1 MNKTITFNYGF
12 TASNGKSFLMERICS
27 LMGDYGDSFNV
38 NLLTNKMSLA
48 GDANSTLVNFKNK
61 RFVYCS
67 EPEAGAKLNTNF
79 VKILTGD
86 TIKARGLYSN
96 EEEKLGITVGNK
108 EINDVLFGT
117 ESPFKQEFTDPN
129 TGEFKVNDAKQAIA
143 QVKKS
148 KNQEQIKQI
157 EKMYIEP
164 SIENRLRNKY
174 QALIVKGL
182 QLPSWM
188 VQKQYNESNS
198 IANIDIVG
206 IPYASISDSI
216 IKVTDDEVAN
226 YIKENAAAFQVEE
239 ASKSINFVGFSAA
252 PTSAD
257 SANVLNTITALK
269 ADFQAAQDA
278 AVFLNKVGSDLPFYN
293 SYISGKSLQVP
304 NKDAILAAGVGNT
317 YGPYVDGKNYTIA
330 KVIGVKQWPDSASV
344 RHILIATAGQ
354 NGQIIRDDS
363 AAKKLI
369 DSIKSAIAG
378 GASFDEMVLKYS
390 DDAGSKEKGGK
401 YEMFPQAQMVGP
413 FNDFSFDNTV
423 GSKGVVKT
431 DFGYHY
437 IEVLKQTPRS
447 PAYKIAYLSK
457 AILPSSETIGVAS
470 AAAAAF
476 ATASKDIKSF
486 NQEAVKLNKQT
497 FPAAG
502 IKSMD
507 YEIPG
512 LGESRTLVRWIYE
525 NDLNAV
531 SEPTEIG
538 DSYYVAII
546 TGEEKVGLASVAS
559 AKPQVEGILRDQK
572 KAIQIKQNFK
582 GSTMEAIAA
591 SAKTIIQPA
600 DSVNFN
606 YSLIPGIGN
615 EPKLVG
621 AAFNK
626 ALLNK
631 PSAPIAGNAGVFVI
645 SVKSQGAKAATQ
657 DLASFESDLL
667 NRTRSVIY
675 RTNIGLKKVA
685 KIKDNRM
692 KVY

>member
-1 MNKTITFNYGF
+1 MSIIQNIRDKGAWIIFTIIVIALVAFVLQDGIGKQGNTTETDLGTVNGVAINKINFEEKLEIQVQNYASQGVKREQLIGF
-12 TASNGKSFLMERICS
+12 LWNQEIDRI
-27 LMGDYGDSFNV
+27 
-38 NLLTNKMSLA
+38 
-48 GDANSTLVNFKNK
+48 
-61 RFVYCS
+61 
-67 EPEAGAKLNTNF
+67 
-79 VKILTGD
+79 
-86 TIKARGLYSN
+86 LYIN
-96 EEEKLGITVGNK
+96 EQEKLGITIGNK
-108 EINDVLFGT
+108 ELTDVLFGT

-148 KNQEQIKQI
+148 KNQEQINQI
-157 EKMYIEP
+157 EKLYIEP

-182 QLPSWM
+182 QLPTWM

-198 IANIDIVG
+198 IANIDIIGV
-206 IPYASISDSI
+206 PYANISDST
-216 IKVTDDEVAN
+216 IKVTDDEVAS

-257 SANVLNTITALK
+257 STNVLNSITALK
-269 ADFQAAQDA
+269 ADFQAAQDP

-293 SYISGKSLQVP
+293 SFISGKSIQIP
-304 NKDAILAAGVGNT
+304 NKEAIIAAGVGNA

-344 RHILIATAGQ
+344 RHILITTAGQ
-354 NGQIIRDDS
+354 NGQLVRDDS
-363 AAKKLI
+363 TAKKLI
-369 DSIKSAIAG
+369 DSIRFAIAG
-378 GASFDEMVLKYS
+378 GASFDAMVLKYS
-390 DDAGSKEKGGK
+390 EDAGSKEKGGK

-413 FNDFSFDNTV
+413 FNDFSFDNSV
-423 GSKGVVKT
+423 GTKGVVKT

-457 AILPSSETIGVAS
+457 AILPSSETIGAAS

-497 FPAAG
+497 FPAVG

-512 LGESRTLVRWIYE
+512 LGESRSLVRWVYE
-525 NDLNAV
+525 NDLNSV

-538 DSYYVAII
+538 DSYFVAII
-546 TGEEKVGLASVAS
+546 TGEEKAGLASVAS

-572 KAIQIKQNFK
+572 KATQIKQSFK
-582 GSTMEAIAA
+582 GNTMEAIAA
-591 SAKTIIQPA
+591 SAKTIVQPA
-600 DSVNFN
+600 DSINFN

-626 ALLNK
+626 AFLNK

-657 DLASFESDLL
+657 DLVSFESDLL

-675 RTNIGLKKVA
+675 RTNIALKKVA

>member
-1 MNKTITFNYGF
+1 MSIIQNIRDKGAWIIFTIIVIALVAFVLQDGIGKQGNTTVTDLGSVNGVNINKINFEEKLEIQVQNYASQGVKREQLIGF
-12 TASNGKSFLMERICS
+12 LWNQEIDRI
-27 LMGDYGDSFNV
+27 
-38 NLLTNKMSLA
+38 
-48 GDANSTLVNFKNK
+48 
-61 RFVYCS
+61 
-67 EPEAGAKLNTNF
+67 
-79 VKILTGD
+79 
-86 TIKARGLYSN
+86 LYSN

-174 QALIVKGL
+174 QALIIKGL

-188 VQKQYNESNS
+188 VQKQYKESNS

>member
-1 MNKTITFNYGF
+1 MSIIQNIRDKGAWIIFTIIVIALVAFVLQDGIGKQGNTTETNLGTVNGVAINKINFEEKLEIQVQNYASQGVKREQLIGF
-12 TASNGKSFLMERICS
+12 LWNQEIDRI
-27 LMGDYGDSFNV
+27 
-38 NLLTNKMSLA
+38 
-48 GDANSTLVNFKNK
+48 
-61 RFVYCS
+61 
-67 EPEAGAKLNTNF
+67 
-79 VKILTGD
+79 
-86 TIKARGLYSN
+86 LYIN
-96 EEEKLGITVGNK
+96 EQEKLGITIGNK
-108 EINDVLFGT
+108 ELTDVLFGT

-148 KNQEQIKQI
+148 KNQEQINQI
-157 EKMYIEP
+157 EKLYIEP

-182 QLPSWM
+182 QLPTWM

-198 IANIDIVG
+198 IANIDIIGV
-206 IPYASISDSI
+206 PYANISDST
-216 IKVTDDEVAN
+216 IKVTDDEVAS

-257 SANVLNTITALK
+257 STNVLNSITALK
-269 ADFQAAQDA
+269 ADFQAAQDP
-278 AVFLNKVGSDLPFYN
+278 AVYLNKVGSDLPFYN
-293 SYISGKSLQVP
+293 SFISGKSIQIP
-304 NKDAILAAGVGNT
+304 NKEAIIAAGVGNV

-344 RHILIATAGQ
+344 RHILITTAGQ
-354 NGQIIRDDS
+354 NGQLVRDDS
-363 AAKKLI
+363 TAKKLI
-369 DSIKSAIAG
+369 DSIRFAIAG
-378 GASFDEMVLKYS
+378 GASFDAMVLKYS
-390 DDAGSKEKGGK
+390 EDAGSKEKGGK

-413 FNDFSFDNTV
+413 FNDFSFDNSV
-423 GSKGVVKT
+423 GTKGVVKT

-457 AILPSSETIGVAS
+457 AILPSSETIGAAS

-497 FPAAG
+497 FPAVG

-512 LGESRTLVRWIYE
+512 LGESRSLVRWVYE
-525 NDLNAV
+525 NDLNSV

-538 DSYYVAII
+538 DSYFVAII
-546 TGEEKVGLASVAS
+546 TGEEKAGLASVAS

-572 KAIQIKQNFK
+572 KATQIKQSFK
-582 GSTMEAIAA
+582 GNTMEAIAA
-591 SAKTIIQPA
+591 SAKTIVQPA
-600 DSVNFN
+600 DSINFN

-626 ALLNK
+626 AFLNK

-657 DLASFESDLL
+657 DLVSFESDLL

-675 RTNIGLKKVA
+675 RTNIALKKVA

>member
-1 MNKTITFNYGF
+1 MSIIQNIRDKGAWIIFTIIVIALVAFVLQDGIGKQGNTTETDLGTVNGVAINKINFEEKLEIQVQNYASQGVKREQLIGF
-12 TASNGKSFLMERICS
+12 LWNQEIDRI
-27 LMGDYGDSFNV
+27 
-38 NLLTNKMSLA
+38 
-48 GDANSTLVNFKNK
+48 
-61 RFVYCS
+61 
-67 EPEAGAKLNTNF
+67 
-79 VKILTGD
+79 
-86 TIKARGLYSN
+86 LYIN
-96 EEEKLGITVGNK
+96 EQEKLGITIGNK
-108 EINDVLFGT
+108 ELTDVLFGT

-148 KNQEQIKQI
+148 KNQEQINQI
-157 EKMYIEP
+157 EKLYIEP

-182 QLPSWM
+182 QLPTWM

-198 IANIDIVG
+198 IANIDIIGV
-206 IPYASISDSI
+206 PYANISDST
-216 IKVTDDEVAN
+216 IKVTDDEVAS

-252 PTSAD
+252 PTSTD
-257 SANVLNTITALK
+257 STSVLNSITALK
-269 ADFQAAQDA
+269 ADFQAAQDP

-293 SYISGKSLQVP
+293 SFISGKSIQIP
-304 NKDAILAAGVGNT
+304 NKEAIIAAGVGNV

-344 RHILIATAGQ
+344 RHILITTAGQ
-354 NGQIIRDDS
+354 NGQLVRDDS
-363 AAKKLI
+363 TAKKLI
-369 DSIKSAIAG
+369 DSIRFAIAG
-378 GASFDEMVLKYS
+378 GASFDAMVLKYS
-390 DDAGSKEKGGK
+390 EDAGSKEKGGK

-413 FNDFSFDNTV
+413 FNDFSFDNSV
-423 GSKGVVKT
+423 GTKGVVKT

-457 AILPSSETIGVAS
+457 AILPSSETIGAAS

-497 FPAAG
+497 FPAVG

-512 LGESRTLVRWIYE
+512 LGESRSLVRWVYE
-525 NDLNAV
+525 NDLNSV

-538 DSYYVAII
+538 DSYFVAII
-546 TGEEKVGLASVAS
+546 TGEEKAGLASVAS

-572 KAIQIKQNFK
+572 KATQIKQSFK
-582 GSTMEAIAA
+582 GNTMDEIAA
-591 SAKTIIQPA
+591 SAKTIVQPA
-600 DSVNFN
+600 DSINFN

-626 ALLNK
+626 AFLNK

-657 DLASFESDLL
+657 DLVSFESDLL

-675 RTNIGLKKVA
+675 RTNIALKKVA

>member
-1 MNKTITFNYGF
+1 MI
-12 TASNGKSFLMERICS
+12 
-27 LMGDYGDSFNV
+27 
-38 NLLTNKMSLA
+38 
-48 GDANSTLVNFKNK
+48 
-61 RFVYCS
+61 
-67 EPEAGAKLNTNF
+67 
-79 VKILTGD
+79 
-86 TIKARGLYSN
+86 
-96 EEEKLGITVGNK
+96 
-108 EINDVLFGT
+108 
-117 ESPFKQEFTDPN
+117 
-129 TGEFKVNDAKQAIA
+129 
-143 QVKKS
+143 
-148 KNQEQIKQI
+148 
-157 EKMYIEP
+157 
-164 SIENRLRNKY
+164 
-174 QALIVKGL
+174 
-182 QLPSWM
+182 
-188 VQKQYNESNS
+188 QKQYNESNS
-198 IANIDIVG
+198 IANINIVG
-206 IPYASISDSI
+206 IPYASISDSA
-216 IKVTDDEVAN
+216 IKVTDDEVAT
-226 YIKENAAAFQVEE
+226 YIKENPAAYQVEE

-252 PTSAD
+252 PTSTD
-257 SANVLNTITALK
+257 SNTVLNTVSALK
-269 ADFQAAQDA
+269 ADFQAAQDPA
-278 AVFLNKVGSDLPFYN
+278 IFLNKAGSDLPYYN
-293 SYISGKSLQVP
+293 SYISLKSLQVP
-304 NKDAILAAGVGNT
+304 NKEAIIAAGVGNT

-378 GASFDEMVLKYS
+378 GVSFDEMVLKYS

-413 FNDFSFDNTV
+413 FNDFSFDNSV

-457 AILPSSETIGVAS
+457 AILPSSETIGAAS

-476 ATASKDIKSF
+476 ASASKDAKSF

-497 FPAAG
+497 FPASGIKPMDFEIAG
-502 IKSMD
+502 I
-507 YEIPG
+507 
-512 LGESRTLVRWIYE
+512 GESRTLVRWVFE
-525 NDLNAV
+525 KDLNAV
-531 SEPTEIG
+531 SEPIEVG
-538 DSYYVAII
+538 DSYFVAII

-559 AKPQVEGILRDQK
+559 VKPQIEGILRDQK
-572 KAIQIKQNFK
+572 KALQIKQNFK
-582 GSTMEAIAA
+582 GNTIEEIAA

-600 DSVNFN
+600 DSINFN
-606 YSLIPGIGN
+606 YSTIPGIGN

-626 ALLNK
+626 AFLNK

-645 SVKSQGAKAATQ
+645 SVTSQGAKAATQ
-657 DLASFESDLL
+657 DLASFEADLI

-675 RTNIGLKKVA
+675 RTNIALKKVA
-685 KIKDNRM
+685 KIQDNRT

>member
-1 MNKTITFNYGF
+1 MSIIQNIRDKGAWIIFTIIVIALVAFVLQDGIGKQGNTTVTDLGTVNGVSINKIDFEEKLEIQVQNYASQGVKREQLIGF
-12 TASNGKSFLMERICS
+12 LWNQEIDRI
-27 LMGDYGDSFNV
+27 
-38 NLLTNKMSLA
+38 
-48 GDANSTLVNFKNK
+48 
-61 RFVYCS
+61 
-67 EPEAGAKLNTNF
+67 
-79 VKILTGD
+79 
-86 TIKARGLYSN
+86 LYMN
-96 EEEKLGITVGNK
+96 EEEKAGITVGNK
-108 EINDVLFGT
+108 EITDVLFGV
-117 ESPFKQEFTDPN
+117 ESPLRQEFTDPK

-148 KNQEQIKQI
+148 KNQEQINQI
-157 EKMYIEP
+157 EKLYVKP

-182 QLPSWM
+182 QVPTWM
-188 VQKQYNESNS
+188 VQKQYNELNS

-206 IPYASISDSI
+206 IPYASISDST
-216 IKVTDDEVAN
+216 IKVTDDDVAG
-226 YIKENAAAFQVEE
+226 YIKENPAAFQVEE
-239 ASKSINFVGFSAA
+239 ASKSINYVGFSAA

-257 SANVLNTITALK
+257 SASVLNTITALK
-269 ADFQAAQDA
+269 EDFQAAPDA
-278 AVFLNKVGSDLPFYN
+278 AVFLNKAGSDLPFYN
-293 SYISGKSLQVP
+293 SFISGKTLQVP
-304 NKDAILAAGVGNT
+304 NKEEIIAAGVGNI

-330 KVIGVKQWPDSASV
+330 KLIGVKQWPDSASV
-344 RHILIATAGQ
+344 RHILIATTGQ
-354 NGQIIRDDS
+354 NGQLVRDDS
-363 AAKKLI
+363 TAKKLI

-378 GASFDEMVLKYS
+378 GVSFDEMVKKYS
-390 DDAGSKEKGGK
+390 DDAGSKENGGK
-401 YEMFPQAQMVGP
+401 YDMFPQAQMVGP
-413 FNDFSFDNTV
+413 FNDFSFDNSV

-437 IEVLKQTPRS
+437 MEVLKQTPRS

-457 AILPSSETIGVAS
+457 AILPSSETIGVAA

-476 ATASKDIKSF
+476 ASASKDIKTF
-486 NQEAVKLNKQT
+486 NQEAVKLNKQS
-497 FPAAG
+497 FPASD

-512 LGESRTLVRWIYE
+512 IGESRTLVRWVYE
-525 NDLNAV
+525 NKINAV

-538 DSYYVAII
+538 DSYFVAII
-546 TGEEKVGLASVAS
+546 TGEEKAGLASVAKV
-559 AKPQVEGILRDQK
+559 KPEVEGILRDQK

-582 GSTMEAIAA
+582 GSTIEAIAA
-591 SAKTIIQPA
+591 SAKTMVQPI
-600 DSVNFN
+600 DSINFN
-606 YSLIPGIGN
+606 YSMIPGIGN
-615 EPKLVG
+615 EPKMVG

-626 ALLNK
+626 SFLNK

-657 DLASFESDLL
+657 DLASFESDLI

>member
-1 MNKTITFNYGF
+1 MSIIQNIRDKGAWIIFTIIVIALVAFVLQDGISKQGNTTETDLGTVNGVAINKINFEEKLEIQVQNYASQGVKREQLIGF
-12 TASNGKSFLMERICS
+12 LWNQEIDRI
-27 LMGDYGDSFNV
+27 
-38 NLLTNKMSLA
+38 
-48 GDANSTLVNFKNK
+48 
-61 RFVYCS
+61 
-67 EPEAGAKLNTNF
+67 
-79 VKILTGD
+79 
-86 TIKARGLYSN
+86 LYIN
-96 EEEKLGITVGNK
+96 EQEKLGITIGNK
-108 EINDVLFGT
+108 ELTDVLFGT

-148 KNQEQIKQI
+148 KNQEQINQI
-157 EKMYIEP
+157 EKLYIEP

-182 QLPSWM
+182 QLPTWM

-198 IANIDIVG
+198 IANIDIIGV
-206 IPYASISDSI
+206 PYANISDST
-216 IKVTDDEVAN
+216 IKVTDDEVAS

-257 SANVLNTITALK
+257 STNVLNSITALK
-269 ADFQAAQDA
+269 ADFQAAQDP

-293 SYISGKSLQVP
+293 SFISGKSIQIP
-304 NKDAILAAGVGNT
+304 NKEAIIAAGVGNV

-344 RHILIATAGQ
+344 RHILITTAGQ
-354 NGQIIRDDS
+354 NGQLVRDDS
-363 AAKKLI
+363 TAKKLI
-369 DSIKSAIAG
+369 DSIRFAIAG
-378 GASFDEMVLKYS
+378 GASFDAMVLKYS
-390 DDAGSKEKGGK
+390 EDAGSKEKGGK

-413 FNDFSFDNTV
+413 FNDFSFDNSV
-423 GSKGVVKT
+423 GTKGVVKT

-457 AILPSSETIGVAS
+457 AILPSSETIGAAS

-497 FPAAG
+497 FPAVG

-512 LGESRTLVRWIYE
+512 LGESRSLVRWVYE
-525 NDLNAV
+525 NDLNSV

-538 DSYYVAII
+538 DSYFVAII
-546 TGEEKVGLASVAS
+546 TGEEKAGLASVAS

-572 KAIQIKQNFK
+572 KATQIKQSFK
-582 GSTMEAIAA
+582 GNTMEAIAA
-591 SAKTIIQPA
+591 NAKTVVQPA
-600 DSVNFN
+600 DSINFN

-626 ALLNK
+626 AFLNK

-657 DLASFESDLL
+657 DLVSFESDLL

-675 RTNIGLKKVA
+675 RTNIALKKVA

>member
-1 MNKTITFNYGF
+1 MSIIQNIRDKGAWIIFTIIVIALVAFVLQDGIGKQGNTAVTDLGSVNGVSIDKINFEEKLEIQVQNYASQGVKREQLIGF
-12 TASNGKSFLMERICS
+12 LWNQEIDRI
-27 LMGDYGDSFNV
+27 LY
-38 NLLTNKMSLA
+38 
-48 GDANSTLVNFKNK
+48 
-61 RFVYCS
+61 
-67 EPEAGAKLNTNF
+67 
-79 VKILTGD
+79 VK
-86 TIKARGLYSN
+86 
-96 EEEKLGITVGNK
+96 EEEALGITVGNK
-108 EINDVLFGT
+108 EITDVLFGT
-117 ESPFKQEFTDPN
+117 ESPFKQEFTDAN

-148 KNQEQIKQI
+148 KNQEQINQI

-174 QALIVKGL
+174 QALVVKGL
-182 QLPSWM
+182 QVPTWM
-188 VQKQYNESNS
+188 VQKQYNELNS
-198 IANIDIVG
+198 IANIEIVG
-206 IPYASISDSI
+206 IPYVSISDST
-216 IKVTDDEVAN
+216 IKVTDDEVAT

-257 SANVLNTITALK
+257 SASVLNSITALK
-269 ADFQAAQDA
+269 ADFQAAPDD
-278 AVFLNKVGSDLPFYN
+278 AVFLNKAGSDLPFYN
-293 SYISGKSLQVP
+293 SYISGKSIQIP
-304 NKDAILAAGVGNT
+304 NKEAIIGSGVGNI

-330 KVIGVKQWPDSASV
+330 KLIGVKQWPDSASV

-369 DSIKSAIAG
+369 DSIKSAITG
-378 GASFDEMVLKYS
+378 GVSFDEMVLKYS

-401 YEMFPQAQMVGP
+401 YDMFPQAQMVGP
-413 FNDFSFDNTV
+413 LNDFSFDNSV

-457 AILPSSETIGVAS
+457 IILPSSETNGVAS

-476 ATASKDIKSF
+476 ASSSKDIKSF

-497 FPAAG
+497 FPASG

-512 LGESRTLVRWIYE
+512 LGASRTLVRWVYE
-525 NDLNAV
+525 NDLNTV

-546 TGEEKVGLASVAS
+546 TGEEKLGLASVAS
-559 AKPQVEGILRDQK
+559 VKPQVEGILRDQK

-582 GSTMEAIAA
+582 GNTMEAIAA

-600 DSVNFN
+600 DSINFN
-606 YSLIPGIGN
+606 YSLIHGIGN

-626 ALLNK
+626 GFLNK
-631 PSAPIAGNAGVFVI
+631 PSTPIAGNAGVFVI
-645 SVKSQGAKAATQ
+645 SVKSQGATATTQ

>member
-1 MNKTITFNYGF
+1 MSIIQNIRDKGAWIIFTIIVIALVAFVLQDGIGKQGNTTETDLGTVNGVAINKINFEEKLEIQVQNYASQGVKREQLIGF
-12 TASNGKSFLMERICS
+12 LWNQEIDRI
-27 LMGDYGDSFNV
+27 
-38 NLLTNKMSLA
+38 
-48 GDANSTLVNFKNK
+48 
-61 RFVYCS
+61 
-67 EPEAGAKLNTNF
+67 
-79 VKILTGD
+79 
-86 TIKARGLYSN
+86 LYIN
-96 EEEKLGITVGNK
+96 EQEKLGITIGNK
-108 EINDVLFGT
+108 ELTDVLFGT

-148 KNQEQIKQI
+148 KNQEQINQI
-157 EKMYIEP
+157 EKLYIEP

-182 QLPSWM
+182 QLPTWM

-198 IANIDIVG
+198 IANIDIIGV
-206 IPYASISDSI
+206 PYANISDST
-216 IKVTDDEVAN
+216 IKVTDDEVAS

-257 SANVLNTITALK
+257 STNVLNSITALK
-269 ADFQAAQDA
+269 ADFQAAQDP

-293 SYISGKSLQVP
+293 SFISGKSIQIP
-304 NKDAILAAGVGNT
+304 NKEAIIAAGVGNV

-344 RHILIATAGQ
+344 RHILITTAGQ
-354 NGQIIRDDS
+354 NGQLVRDDS
-363 AAKKLI
+363 TAKKLI
-369 DSIKSAIAG
+369 DSIRFAIAG
-378 GASFDEMVLKYS
+378 GASFDAMVLKYS
-390 DDAGSKEKGGK
+390 EDAGSKEKGGK

-413 FNDFSFDNTV
+413 FNDFSFDNSV
-423 GSKGVVKT
+423 GTKGVVKT

-457 AILPSSETIGVAS
+457 AILPSSETIGAAS

-497 FPAAG
+497 FPAVG

-512 LGESRTLVRWIYE
+512 LGESRSLVRWVYE
-525 NDLNAV
+525 NDLNSV

-538 DSYYVAII
+538 DSYFIAII
-546 TGEEKVGLASVAS
+546 TGEEKAGLASVAS

-572 KAIQIKQNFK
+572 KATQIKQSFK
-582 GSTMEAIAA
+582 GNTMEAIAA
-591 SAKTIIQPA
+591 SAKTIVQPA
-600 DSVNFN
+600 DSIKFN

-626 ALLNK
+626 AFLNK

-657 DLASFESDLL
+657 DLVSFESDLL

-675 RTNIGLKKVA
+675 RTNIALKKVA

>member
-1 MNKTITFNYGF
+1 MSIIQNIRDKGAWIIFTIIVIALVAFVLQDGIGKQGNTTETDLGTVNGVAINKINFEEKLEIQVQNYASQGVKREQLIGF
-12 TASNGKSFLMERICS
+12 LWNQEIDRI
-27 LMGDYGDSFNV
+27 
-38 NLLTNKMSLA
+38 
-48 GDANSTLVNFKNK
+48 
-61 RFVYCS
+61 
-67 EPEAGAKLNTNF
+67 
-79 VKILTGD
+79 
-86 TIKARGLYSN
+86 LYIN
-96 EEEKLGITVGNK
+96 EQEKLGITIGNK
-108 EINDVLFGT
+108 ELTDVLFGT

-148 KNQEQIKQI
+148 KNQEQINQI
-157 EKMYIEP
+157 EKLYIEP

-182 QLPSWM
+182 QLPTWM

-198 IANIDIVG
+198 IANIDIIGV
-206 IPYASISDSI
+206 PYANISDST
-216 IKVTDDEVAN
+216 IKVTDDEVAS

-257 SANVLNTITALK
+257 STNVLNSITALK
-269 ADFQAAQDA
+269 ADFQAAQDP

-293 SYISGKSLQVP
+293 SFISGKSIQIP
-304 NKDAILAAGVGNT
+304 NKEAIIAAGVGNA

-344 RHILIATAGQ
+344 RHILITTAGQ
-354 NGQIIRDDS
+354 NGQLVRDDS
-363 AAKKLI
+363 TAKKLI
-369 DSIKSAIAG
+369 DSIRFAIAG
-378 GASFDEMVLKYS
+378 GASFDAMVLKYS
-390 DDAGSKEKGGK
+390 EDAGSKEKGGK

-413 FNDFSFDNTV
+413 FNDFSFDNSV
-423 GSKGVVKT
+423 GTKGVVKT

-457 AILPSSETIGVAS
+457 AILPSSETIGAAS

-497 FPAAG
+497 FPAVG

-512 LGESRTLVRWIYE
+512 LGESRSLVRWVYE
-525 NDLNAV
+525 NDLNSV

-538 DSYYVAII
+538 DSYFVAII
-546 TGEEKVGLASVAS
+546 TGEEKAGLASVAS

-572 KAIQIKQNFK
+572 KATQINQSFK
-582 GSTMEAIAA
+582 GNTIEAIAA
-591 SAKTIIQPA
+591 NAKTVVQPA
-600 DSVNFN
+600 DSINFN

-626 ALLNK
+626 AFLNK

-657 DLASFESDLL
+657 DLVSFESDLL

-675 RTNIGLKKVA
+675 RTNIALKKVA

>member
-1 MNKTITFNYGF
+1 MSIIQNIRDKGAWIIFTIIVIALVAFVLQDGIGKQGNTMVSELGTVNGVSISKTDF
-12 TASNGKSFLMERICS
+12 
-27 LMGDYGDSFNV
+27 
-38 NLLTNKMSLA
+38 
-48 GDANSTLVNFKNK
+48 
-61 RFVYCS
+61 
-67 EPEAGAKLNTNF
+67 
-79 VKILTGD
+79 
-86 TIKARGLYSN
+86 
-96 EEEKLGITVGNK
+96 EEKLEIQVQNYASQGVKREQLIGFLWNQEVDRALFMTEEKKLGISVGVK
-108 EINDVLFGT
+108 ELSDVLFGT

-148 KNQEQIKQI
+148 KNQEQINQI

-174 QALIVKGL
+174 QALIVKGV
-182 QLPSWM
+182 QVPTWM
-188 VQKQYNESNS
+188 IQKQYNESNS
-198 IANIDIVG
+198 IANINIVG
-206 IPYASISDSI
+206 IPYASISDSA
-216 IKVTDDEVAN
+216 IKVTDDEVAT
-226 YIKENAAAFQVEE
+226 YIKENPAAYQVEE

-252 PTSAD
+252 PTSTD
-257 SANVLNTITALK
+257 SNTVLNTVSALK
-269 ADFQAAQDA
+269 TDFQAAQDPA
-278 AVFLNKVGSDLPFYN
+278 IFLNKAGSDLPYYN
-293 SYISGKSLQVP
+293 SYISLKSLQVP
-304 NKDAILAAGVGNT
+304 NKEAIIAAGVGNT

-378 GASFDEMVLKYS
+378 GVSFDEMVLKYS

-413 FNDFSFDNTV
+413 FNDFSFDNSV

-457 AILPSSETIGVAS
+457 AILPSSETIGAVS

-476 ATASKDIKSF
+476 ASASKDAKSF

-497 FPAAG
+497 FPASGIKPMDFEIAG
-502 IKSMD
+502 I
-507 YEIPG
+507 
-512 LGESRTLVRWIYE
+512 GESRTLVRWVFE
-525 NDLNAV
+525 KDLNAV
-531 SEPTEIG
+531 SEPIEVG

-559 AKPQVEGILRDQK
+559 VKPQIEGILRDQK
-572 KAIQIKQNFK
+572 KALQIKQNFK
-582 GSTMEAIAA
+582 GSTIEEIAA

-600 DSVNFN
+600 DSINFN
-606 YSLIPGIGN
+606 YSTIPGIGN

-626 ALLNK
+626 AFLNK

-645 SVKSQGAKAATQ
+645 SVTSQGAKAATQ
-657 DLASFESDLL
+657 DLASFEADLI

-675 RTNIGLKKVA
+675 RTNIALKKVA
-685 KIKDNRM
+685 KIQDNRT

>member
-1 MNKTITFNYGF
+1 MSIIQNIRDKGAWIIFTIIVIALIAFVLQDGIGKQGNTTVTDLGTVNGVSINKINFEEKLEIQVQNYASQGIKREQLIGF
-12 TASNGKSFLMERICS
+12 LWNQEVDR
-27 LMGDYGDSFNV
+27 
-38 NLLTNKMSLA
+38 LL
-48 GDANSTLVNFKNK
+48 
-61 RFVYCS
+61 Y
-67 EPEAGAKLNTNF
+67 
-79 VKILTGD
+79 I
-86 TIKARGLYSN
+86 N
-96 EEEKLGITVGNK
+96 EQEKLGITVGNK
-108 EINDVLFGT
+108 EITDVLFGT

-148 KNQEQIKQI
+148 KNQEQINQI

-188 VQKQYNESNS
+188 VQKQYNELNS
-198 IANIDIVG
+198 IANIEIVG
-206 IPYASISDSI
+206 VPYASISDST
-216 IKVTDDEVAN
+216 IKVTDDEVAT
-226 YIKENAAAFQVEE
+226 YLKENAAAFQVEE

-257 SANVLNTITALK
+257 SMSVLNSITALK
-269 ADFQAAQDA
+269 ADFQAAPDA
-278 AVFLNKVGSDLPFYN
+278 AVFLNKAGSDLPFYN
-293 SYISGKSLQVP
+293 SFISGKSIQIP
-304 NKDAILAAGVGNT
+304 NKEAILAAGVGNT

-354 NGQIIRDDS
+354 NGQLVRDDS
-363 AAKKLI
+363 TAKKLI

-378 GASFDEMVLKYS
+378 GVSFDEMVLKYS

-413 FNDFSFDNTV
+413 FNDFSFDNAV
-423 GSKGVVKT
+423 GAKGVVKT

-457 AILPSSETIGVAS
+457 AILPSSETIGAAS

-476 ATASKDIKSF
+476 ASASKDLKSF
-486 NQEAVKLNKQT
+486 NQEAVKLNKQS
-497 FPAAG
+497 FPASG

-512 LGESRTLVRWIYE
+512 IGESRTLVRWVYE
-525 NDLNAV
+525 NDINSV
-531 SEPTEIG
+531 SEPTEVG
-538 DSYYVAII
+538 DSYFVAII
-546 TGEEKVGLASVAS
+546 SGEEKVGLASVAS
-559 AKPQVEGILRDQK
+559 AKPQVEGIIRDQK
-572 KAIQIKQNFK
+572 KATQIKQSFK
-582 GSTMEAIAA
+582 GNSMEAIAA
-591 SAKTIIQPA
+591 SAKTTVQTA
-600 DSVNFN
+600 DSINFN

-626 ALLNK
+626 SFLNK
-631 PSAPIAGNAGVFVI
+631 PSPPIAGNAGVFVI
-645 SVKSQGAKAATQ
+645 NVKAQGAKAAAQ
-657 DLASFESDLL
+657 DLASFESDML

-675 RTNIGLKKVA
+675 RTNIALKKVA

-692 KVY
+692 MVY

>member
-1 MNKTITFNYGF
+1 MSIIQNIRDKGAWIIFTIIVIALVAFVLQDGIGKQGNTTETDLGTVNGVAINKINFEEKLEIQVQNYASQGVKREQLIGF
-12 TASNGKSFLMERICS
+12 LWNQEIDRI
-27 LMGDYGDSFNV
+27 
-38 NLLTNKMSLA
+38 
-48 GDANSTLVNFKNK
+48 
-61 RFVYCS
+61 
-67 EPEAGAKLNTNF
+67 
-79 VKILTGD
+79 
-86 TIKARGLYSN
+86 LYIN
-96 EEEKLGITVGNK
+96 EQEKLGITIGNK
-108 EINDVLFGT
+108 ELTDVLFGT

-148 KNQEQIKQI
+148 KNQEQINQI
-157 EKMYIEP
+157 EKLYIEP

-182 QLPSWM
+182 QLPTWM
-188 VQKQYNESNS
+188 VQKQYNESSS
-198 IANIDIVG
+198 IANIDIIGV
-206 IPYASISDSI
+206 PYANISDST
-216 IKVTDDEVAN
+216 IKVTDDEVAS

-252 PTSAD
+252 PTSTD
-257 SANVLNTITALK
+257 STSVLNSITALK
-269 ADFQAAQDA
+269 ADFQAAQDP

-293 SYISGKSLQVP
+293 SFISGKSIQIP
-304 NKDAILAAGVGNT
+304 NKEAIIAAGVGNA

-344 RHILIATAGQ
+344 RHILITTAGQ
-354 NGQIIRDDS
+354 NGQLVRDDS
-363 AAKKLI
+363 TAKKLI
-369 DSIKSAIAG
+369 DSIRFAIAG
-378 GASFDEMVLKYS
+378 GASFDAMVLKYS
-390 DDAGSKEKGGK
+390 EDAGSKEKGGK

-413 FNDFSFDNTV
+413 FNDFSFDNSV
-423 GSKGVVKT
+423 GTKGVVKT

-457 AILPSSETIGVAS
+457 AILPSSETIGAAS

-497 FPAAG
+497 FPAVG

-512 LGESRTLVRWIYE
+512 LGESRSLVRWVYE
-525 NDLNAV
+525 NDLNSV

-538 DSYYVAII
+538 DSYFVAII
-546 TGEEKVGLASVAS
+546 TGEEKAGLASVAS

-572 KAIQIKQNFK
+572 KATQIKQSFK
-582 GSTMEAIAA
+582 GNTMEAIAA
-591 SAKTIIQPA
+591 NAKTVVQPA
-600 DSVNFN
+600 DSINFN

-626 ALLNK
+626 AFLNK

-657 DLASFESDLL
+657 DLVSFESDLL

-675 RTNIGLKKVA
+675 RTNIALKKVA

>member
-1 MNKTITFNYGF
+1 MSIIQNIRDKGAWIIFTIIVIALVAFVLQDGIGKQGNTTVTDLGTVNGVSINKIDFEEKLEIQVQNYASQGVKREQLIGF
-12 TASNGKSFLMERICS
+12 LWNQEIDRI
-27 LMGDYGDSFNV
+27 
-38 NLLTNKMSLA
+38 
-48 GDANSTLVNFKNK
+48 
-61 RFVYCS
+61 
-67 EPEAGAKLNTNF
+67 
-79 VKILTGD
+79 
-86 TIKARGLYSN
+86 LYMN
-96 EEEKLGITVGNK
+96 EEEKAGITVGNK
-108 EINDVLFGT
+108 EITDVLFGV
-117 ESPFKQEFTDPN
+117 ESPLRQEFTDPK

-148 KNQEQIKQI
+148 KNQEQINQI
-157 EKMYIEP
+157 EKLYVKP

-182 QLPSWM
+182 QVPTWM
-188 VQKQYNESNS
+188 VQKQYNELNS

-206 IPYASISDSI
+206 IPYASISDST
-216 IKVTDDEVAN
+216 IKVTDDEVAG
-226 YIKENAAAFQVEE
+226 YIKENPAAFQVEE
-239 ASKSINFVGFSAA
+239 ASKSINYVGFSAA

-257 SANVLNTITALK
+257 SASVLNTITALK
-269 ADFQAAQDA
+269 EDFQAAPDA
-278 AVFLNKVGSDLPFYN
+278 AVFLNKAGSDLPFYN
-293 SYISGKSLQVP
+293 SYISGKTLQVP
-304 NKDAILAAGVGNT
+304 NKEEIIAAGVGNI

-330 KVIGVKQWPDSASV
+330 KLIGLKQWPDSASV
-344 RHILIATAGQ
+344 RHILIATTGQ
-354 NGQIIRDDS
+354 NGQLVRDDS
-363 AAKKLI
+363 TAKKLI

-378 GASFDEMVLKYS
+378 GVSFDEMVKKYS
-390 DDAGSKEKGGK
+390 DDAGSKENGGK
-401 YEMFPQAQMVGP
+401 YDMFPQAQMVGP
-413 FNDFSFDNTV
+413 FNDFSFDNSV

-437 IEVLKQTPRS
+437 MEVLKQTPRS

-457 AILPSSETIGVAS
+457 AILPSSETIGVAA

-476 ATASKDIKSF
+476 ASASKDIKTF
-486 NQEAVKLNKQT
+486 NQEAVKLNKQS
-497 FPAAG
+497 FPASD

-512 LGESRTLVRWIYE
+512 IGESRTLVRWVYE
-525 NDLNAV
+525 NKINAV

-538 DSYYVAII
+538 DSYFVAII
-546 TGEEKVGLASVAS
+546 TGEEKAGLASVA
-559 AKPQVEGILRDQK
+559 KVRPEVEGILRDQK
-572 KAIQIKQNFK
+572 KATQIKQNFK
-582 GSTMEAIAA
+582 GSTIEAIAA
-591 SAKTIIQPA
+591 SAKTMVQPI
-600 DSVNFN
+600 DSINFN
-606 YSLIPGIGN
+606 YSMIPGIGN

-626 ALLNK
+626 SFLNK

-657 DLASFESDLL
+657 DLASFESDLI

>member
-1 MNKTITFNYGF
+1 MSIIQNIRDKGAWIIFTIIVIALVAFVLQDGIGKQGNTTETDLGTVNGVAINKINFEEKLEIQVQNYASQGVKREQLIGF
-12 TASNGKSFLMERICS
+12 LWNQEIDRI
-27 LMGDYGDSFNV
+27 
-38 NLLTNKMSLA
+38 
-48 GDANSTLVNFKNK
+48 
-61 RFVYCS
+61 
-67 EPEAGAKLNTNF
+67 
-79 VKILTGD
+79 
-86 TIKARGLYSN
+86 LYIN
-96 EEEKLGITVGNK
+96 EQEKLGITIGNK
-108 EINDVLFGT
+108 ELTDVLFGT

-148 KNQEQIKQI
+148 KNQEQINQI
-157 EKMYIEP
+157 EKLYIEP

-182 QLPSWM
+182 QLPTWM

-198 IANIDIVG
+198 IANIDIIGV
-206 IPYASISDSI
+206 PYANISDST
-216 IKVTDDEVAN
+216 IKVTDDEVAS

-257 SANVLNTITALK
+257 STNVLNSITALK
-269 ADFQAAQDA
+269 ADFQAAQDP

-293 SYISGKSLQVP
+293 SFISGKSIQIP
-304 NKDAILAAGVGNT
+304 NKEAIIAAGVGNA

-344 RHILIATAGQ
+344 RHILITTAGQ
-354 NGQIIRDDS
+354 NGQLVRDDS
-363 AAKKLI
+363 TAKKLI
-369 DSIKSAIAG
+369 DSIRFAIAG
-378 GASFDEMVLKYS
+378 GASFDAMVLKYS
-390 DDAGSKEKGGK
+390 EDAGSKEKGGK

-413 FNDFSFDNTV
+413 FNDFSFDNSV
-423 GSKGVVKT
+423 GTKGVVKT

-457 AILPSSETIGVAS
+457 AILPSSETIGAAS

-497 FPAAG
+497 FPAVG

-512 LGESRTLVRWIYE
+512 LGESRSLVRWVYE
-525 NDLNAV
+525 NDLNSV

-538 DSYYVAII
+538 DSYFVAII
-546 TGEEKVGLASVAS
+546 TGEEKAGLAYVAS
-559 AKPQVEGILRDQK
+559 AKPQVVGILRDQK
-572 KAIQIKQNFK
+572 KATQIKQSFK
-582 GSTMEAIAA
+582 GNTMEAIAA
-591 SAKTIIQPA
+591 NAKTVVQPA
-600 DSVNFN
+600 DSINFN

-626 ALLNK
+626 AFLNK

-657 DLASFESDLL
+657 DLVSFESDLL

-675 RTNIGLKKVA
+675 RTNIALKKVA

>member
-1 MNKTITFNYGF
+1 MSIIQNIRDKGAWIIFTIIVIALVAFVLQDGIGKQGNTTVTDLGTVNGVSINKIDFEEKLEIQVQNYASQGVKREQLIGF
-12 TASNGKSFLMERICS
+12 LWNQEIDRI
-27 LMGDYGDSFNV
+27 
-38 NLLTNKMSLA
+38 
-48 GDANSTLVNFKNK
+48 
-61 RFVYCS
+61 
-67 EPEAGAKLNTNF
+67 
-79 VKILTGD
+79 
-86 TIKARGLYSN
+86 LYMN
-96 EEEKLGITVGNK
+96 EEEKAGITVGNK
-108 EINDVLFGT
+108 EITDVLFGV
-117 ESPFKQEFTDPN
+117 ESPLRQEFTDPK

-148 KNQEQIKQI
+148 KNQEQINQI
-157 EKMYIEP
+157 EKLYVKP

-182 QLPSWM
+182 QVPTWM
-188 VQKQYNESNS
+188 VQKQYNELNS

-206 IPYASISDSI
+206 IPYASISDST
-216 IKVTDDEVAN
+216 IKVTDDDVAG
-226 YIKENAAAFQVEE
+226 YIKENPAAFQVEE
-239 ASKSINFVGFSAA
+239 ASKSINYVGFSAA

-257 SANVLNTITALK
+257 SASVLNTITALK
-269 ADFQAAQDA
+269 EDFQAAPDA
-278 AVFLNKVGSDLPFYN
+278 AVFLNKAGSDLPFYN
-293 SYISGKSLQVP
+293 SFISGKTLQVP
-304 NKDAILAAGVGNT
+304 NKEEIIAAGVGNI

-330 KVIGVKQWPDSASV
+330 KLIGVKQWPDSASV
-344 RHILIATAGQ
+344 RHILIATTGQ
-354 NGQIIRDDS
+354 NGQLVRDDS
-363 AAKKLI
+363 TAKKLI

-378 GASFDEMVLKYS
+378 GVSFDEMVKKYS
-390 DDAGSKEKGGK
+390 DDAGSKKNGGK
-401 YEMFPQAQMVGP
+401 YDMFPQAQMVGP
-413 FNDFSFDNTV
+413 FNDFSFDNSV

-437 IEVLKQTPRS
+437 MEVLKQTPRS

-457 AILPSSETIGVAS
+457 AILPSSETIGVAA

-476 ATASKDIKSF
+476 ASASKDIKTF
-486 NQEAVKLNKQT
+486 NQEAVKLNKQS
-497 FPAAG
+497 FPASD

-512 LGESRTLVRWIYE
+512 IGESRTLVRWVYE
-525 NDLNAV
+525 NKINAV

-538 DSYYVAII
+538 DSYFVAII
-546 TGEEKVGLASVAS
+546 TGEEKAGLASVAKV
-559 AKPQVEGILRDQK
+559 KPEVEGILRDQK

-582 GSTMEAIAA
+582 GSTIEAIAA
-591 SAKTIIQPA
+591 SAKTMVQPI
-600 DSVNFN
+600 DSINFN
-606 YSLIPGIGN
+606 YSMIPGIGN

-626 ALLNK
+626 SFLNK

-657 DLASFESDLL
+657 DLASFESDLI

>member
-1 MNKTITFNYGF
+1 MSIIQNIRDKGAWIIFTIIVIALVAFVLQDGIGKQGNTTVTDLGSVNGISINKINFEEKLEIQVQNYASQGVKREQLIGF
-12 TASNGKSFLMERICS
+12 LWNQEV
-27 LMGDYGDSFNV
+27 DQ
-38 NLLTNKMSLA
+38 LL
-48 GDANSTLVNFKNK
+48 
-61 RFVYCS
+61 Y
-67 EPEAGAKLNTNF
+67 
-79 VKILTGD
+79 
-86 TIKARGLYSN
+86 IK
-96 EEEKLGITVGNK
+96 EEETLGITVGNK

-148 KNQEQIKQI
+148 KNKEQINQI
-157 EKMYIEP
+157 EKTYIEP
-164 SIENRLRNKY
+164 SIQNRLRNKY
-174 QALIVKGL
+174 QALIVKGV
-182 QLPSWM
+182 QVPSWM
-188 VQKQYNESNS
+188 VQKQYNELNS
-198 IANIDIVG
+198 IANINIVG
-206 IPYASISDSI
+206 IPYTSISDST
-216 IKVTDDEVAN
+216 IKVTDEEVAS
-226 YIKENAAAFQVEE
+226 YIKENAAAYQVEE

-252 PTSAD
+252 PTSTD
-257 SANVLNTITALK
+257 SVAVYNTITALK
-269 ADFQAAQDA
+269 ADFQTAQDPT
-278 AVFLNKVGSDLPFYN
+278 VFLNKVGSDIPFYN
-293 SYISGKSLQVP
+293 SYISYKSLQVP
-304 NKDAILAAGVGNT
+304 NKEAIIASGVGNI

-344 RHILIATAGQ
+344 RHILVATAGQ
-354 NGQIIRDDS
+354 NGQVVRDDS
-363 AAKKLI
+363 TAKKLI

-378 GASFDEMVLKYS
+378 GVSFDEMLLKYS

-413 FNDFSFDNTV
+413 FNDFSFDNSV
-423 GSKGVVKT
+423 GTKGVVKT

-447 PAYKIAYLSK
+447 AAYKIAYLSK
-457 AILPSSETIGVAS
+457 AILPSSETIGAAS
-470 AAAAAF
+470 AAAATF

-497 FPAAG
+497 IPASG

-507 YEIPG
+507 FEIPG
-512 LGESRTLVRWIYE
+512 LGASRTLVRWVYE
-525 NDLNAV
+525 NDINTV

-538 DSYYVAII
+538 DSYYVAVI
-546 TGEEKVGLASVAS
+546 TGEEKAGLASVAS

-572 KAIQIKQNFK
+572 KAIQIKQKFRGN
-582 GSTMEAIAA
+582 TMEEIAA
-591 SAKTIIQPA
+591 SAKTMVQPA
-600 DSVNFN
+600 DSINFN
-606 YSLIPGIGN
+606 YALIPGIGN

-626 ALLNK
+626 AFLNK

-645 SVKSQGAKAATQ
+645 SVKSQGANVATQ
-657 DLASFESDLL
+657 DLASFESDLI

>member
-1 MNKTITFNYGF
+1 MSIIQNIRDKGAWIIFTIIVIALVAFVLQDGIGKQGNTTETDLGTVNGVAINKINFEEKLEIQVQNYASQGVKREQLIGF
-12 TASNGKSFLMERICS
+12 LWNQEIDRI
-27 LMGDYGDSFNV
+27 
-38 NLLTNKMSLA
+38 
-48 GDANSTLVNFKNK
+48 
-61 RFVYCS
+61 
-67 EPEAGAKLNTNF
+67 
-79 VKILTGD
+79 
-86 TIKARGLYSN
+86 LYIN
-96 EEEKLGITVGNK
+96 EQEKLGITIGNK
-108 EINDVLFGT
+108 ELTDVLFGT

-148 KNQEQIKQI
+148 KNQEQINQI
-157 EKMYIEP
+157 EKLYIEP

-182 QLPSWM
+182 QLPTWM

-198 IANIDIVG
+198 ITNIDIIGV
-206 IPYASISDSI
+206 PYANISDST
-216 IKVTDDEVAN
+216 IKVTDDEVAS

-257 SANVLNTITALK
+257 STNVLNSITALK
-269 ADFQAAQDA
+269 ADFQAAQDP

-293 SYISGKSLQVP
+293 SFISGKSIQIP
-304 NKDAILAAGVGNT
+304 NKEEIIAAGVGNV

-344 RHILIATAGQ
+344 RHILITTAGQ
-354 NGQIIRDDS
+354 NGQLVRDDS
-363 AAKKLI
+363 TAKKLI
-369 DSIKSAIAG
+369 DSIRFAIAG
-378 GASFDEMVLKYS
+378 GASFDAMVLKYS
-390 DDAGSKEKGGK
+390 EDAGSKEKGGK

-413 FNDFSFDNTV
+413 FNDFSFDNSV
-423 GSKGVVKT
+423 GTKGVVKT

-457 AILPSSETIGVAS
+457 AILPSSETIGAAS

-497 FPAAG
+497 FPAVG

-512 LGESRTLVRWIYE
+512 LGESRSLVRWVYE
-525 NDLNAV
+525 NDLNSV

-538 DSYYVAII
+538 DSYFVAII
-546 TGEEKVGLASVAS
+546 TGEEKAGLASVAS

-572 KAIQIKQNFK
+572 KATQIKQSFK
-582 GSTMEAIAA
+582 GNTMEAIAA
-591 SAKTIIQPA
+591 NAKTVVQPA
-600 DSVNFN
+600 DSINFN

-626 ALLNK
+626 AFLNK

-657 DLASFESDLL
+657 DLVSFESDLL

-675 RTNIGLKKVA
+675 RTNIALKKVA

>member
-1 MNKTITFNYGF
+1 MSIIQNIRDKGAWIIFTIIVIALVAFVLQDGIGKQGNTTETDLGTVNGVAINKISFEEKLEIQVQNYASQGVKREQLIGF
-12 TASNGKSFLMERICS
+12 LWNQEIDRI
-27 LMGDYGDSFNV
+27 
-38 NLLTNKMSLA
+38 
-48 GDANSTLVNFKNK
+48 
-61 RFVYCS
+61 
-67 EPEAGAKLNTNF
+67 
-79 VKILTGD
+79 
-86 TIKARGLYSN
+86 LYIN
-96 EEEKLGITVGNK
+96 EQEKLGITIGNK
-108 EINDVLFGT
+108 ELTDVLFGT

-148 KNQEQIKQI
+148 KNQEQINQI
-157 EKMYIEP
+157 EKLYIEP

-182 QLPSWM
+182 QLPTWM

-198 IANIDIVG
+198 IANIDIIGV
-206 IPYASISDSI
+206 PYANISDST
-216 IKVTDDEVAN
+216 IKVTDDEVAS

-257 SANVLNTITALK
+257 STNVLNSITALK
-269 ADFQAAQDA
+269 ADFQAAQDP

-293 SYISGKSLQVP
+293 SFISGKSIQIP
-304 NKDAILAAGVGNT
+304 NKEAIIAAGVGNA

-344 RHILIATAGQ
+344 RHILITTAGQ
-354 NGQIIRDDS
+354 NGQLVRDDS
-363 AAKKLI
+363 TAKKLI
-369 DSIKSAIAG
+369 DSIRFAIAG
-378 GASFDEMVLKYS
+378 GASFDAMVLKYS
-390 DDAGSKEKGGK
+390 EDAGSKEKGGK

-413 FNDFSFDNTV
+413 FNDFSFDNSV
-423 GSKGVVKT
+423 GTKGVVKT

-457 AILPSSETIGVAS
+457 VILPSSETIGAAS
-470 AAAAAF
+470 SAAAAF

-497 FPAAG
+497 FPAVG

-512 LGESRTLVRWIYE
+512 LGESRSLVRWVYE
-525 NDLNAV
+525 NDLNSV

-538 DSYYVAII
+538 DSYFVAII
-546 TGEEKVGLASVAS
+546 TGEEKAGLASVAS

-572 KAIQIKQNFK
+572 KATQIKQSFK
-582 GSTMEAIAA
+582 GNTMEAIAA
-591 SAKTIIQPA
+591 NAKTVVQPA
-600 DSVNFN
+600 DSINFN

-626 ALLNK
+626 AFLNK

-657 DLASFESDLL
+657 DLVSFESDLL

-675 RTNIGLKKVA
+675 RTNIALKKVA

>member
-1 MNKTITFNYGF
+1 MSIIQNIRDKGAWIIFTIIVIALVAFVLQDGIGKQGNTTVTDLGSVNGISINKINFEEKLEIQVQNYASQGVKREQLIGF
-12 TASNGKSFLMERICS
+12 LWNQEV
-27 LMGDYGDSFNV
+27 DQ
-38 NLLTNKMSLA
+38 LL
-48 GDANSTLVNFKNK
+48 
-61 RFVYCS
+61 Y
-67 EPEAGAKLNTNF
+67 
-79 VKILTGD
+79 
-86 TIKARGLYSN
+86 IK
-96 EEEKLGITVGNK
+96 EEETLGITVGNK

-148 KNQEQIKQI
+148 KNKEQINQI
-157 EKMYIEP
+157 EKTYIEP
-164 SIENRLRNKY
+164 SIQNRLRNKY
-174 QALIVKGL
+174 QALIVKGV
-182 QLPSWM
+182 QVPSWM
-188 VQKQYNESNS
+188 VQKQYNELNS
-198 IANIDIVG
+198 IANINIVG
-206 IPYASISDSI
+206 IPYTSISDST
-216 IKVTDDEVAN
+216 IKVTDEEVAS
-226 YIKENAAAFQVEE
+226 YIKENAAAYQVDE

-252 PTSAD
+252 PTSTD
-257 SANVLNTITALK
+257 SVAVYNTITALK
-269 ADFQAAQDA
+269 ADFQAAQDPT
-278 AVFLNKVGSDLPFYN
+278 VFLNKVGSDIPFYN
-293 SYISGKSLQVP
+293 SYISYKSLQVP
-304 NKDAILAAGVGNT
+304 NKEAITASGVGNT

-344 RHILIATAGQ
+344 RHILVATAGQ
-354 NGQIIRDDS
+354 NGQVVRDDS
-363 AAKKLI
+363 TAKKLI

-378 GASFDEMVLKYS
+378 GVSFDEMLLKYS

-413 FNDFSFDNTV
+413 FNDFSFDNSV
-423 GSKGVVKT
+423 GTKGVVKT

-447 PAYKIAYLSK
+447 AAYKIAYLSK
-457 AILPSSETIGVAS
+457 AILPSSETIGAAS
-470 AAAAAF
+470 AAAATF

-497 FPAAG
+497 IPASG

-507 YEIPG
+507 FEIPG
-512 LGESRTLVRWIYE
+512 LGASRTLVRWVYE
-525 NDLNAV
+525 NDINTV

-538 DSYYVAII
+538 DSYYVAVI
-546 TGEEKVGLASVAS
+546 TGEEKAGLASVAS

-572 KAIQIKQNFK
+572 KAIQIKQNFR
-582 GSTMEAIAA
+582 GNTMEEIAA
-591 SAKTIIQPA
+591 SAKTMVQPA
-600 DSVNFN
+600 DSINFN
-606 YSLIPGIGN
+606 YALIPGIGN

-626 ALLNK
+626 AFLNK

-645 SVKSQGAKAATQ
+645 SVKSQGANVATQ
-657 DLASFESDLL
+657 DLASFESDLI

>member
-1 MNKTITFNYGF
+1 MSIIQNIRDKGAWIIFTIIVIALVAFVLQDGIGKQGNTTETDLGTVNGVAINKINFEEKLEIQVQNYASQGVKREQLIGF
-12 TASNGKSFLMERICS
+12 LWNQEIDRI
-27 LMGDYGDSFNV
+27 
-38 NLLTNKMSLA
+38 
-48 GDANSTLVNFKNK
+48 
-61 RFVYCS
+61 
-67 EPEAGAKLNTNF
+67 
-79 VKILTGD
+79 
-86 TIKARGLYSN
+86 LYIN
-96 EEEKLGITVGNK
+96 EQEKLGITIGNK
-108 EINDVLFGT
+108 ELTDVLFGT

-148 KNQEQIKQI
+148 KNQEQINQI
-157 EKMYIEP
+157 EKLYIEP

-182 QLPSWM
+182 QLPTWM

-198 IANIDIVG
+198 IANIDIIGV
-206 IPYASISDSI
+206 PYANISDST
-216 IKVTDDEVAN
+216 IKVTDDEVAS

-252 PTSAD
+252 PTSTD
-257 SANVLNTITALK
+257 STNVLNSITALK
-269 ADFQAAQDA
+269 ADFQAAQDP

-293 SYISGKSLQVP
+293 SFISGKSIQIP
-304 NKDAILAAGVGNT
+304 NKEAIIAAGVGNV

-344 RHILIATAGQ
+344 RHILITTAGQ
-354 NGQIIRDDS
+354 NGQLVRDDS
-363 AAKKLI
+363 TAKKLI
-369 DSIKSAIAG
+369 DSIRFAIAG
-378 GASFDEMVLKYS
+378 GASFDAMVLKYS
-390 DDAGSKEKGGK
+390 EDAGSKEKGGK

-413 FNDFSFDNTV
+413 FNDFSFDNSV
-423 GSKGVVKT
+423 GTKGVVKT

-457 AILPSSETIGVAS
+457 VILPSSETIGAAS
-470 AAAAAF
+470 SAAAAF

-497 FPAAG
+497 FPAVG

-512 LGESRTLVRWIYE
+512 LGESRSLVRWVYE
-525 NDLNAV
+525 NDLNSV

-538 DSYYVAII
+538 DSYFVAII
-546 TGEEKVGLASVAS
+546 TGEEKAGLASVAS

-572 KAIQIKQNFK
+572 KATQIKQSFK
-582 GSTMEAIAA
+582 GNTMEAIAA
-591 SAKTIIQPA
+591 NAKTVVQPA
-600 DSVNFN
+600 DSINFN

-626 ALLNK
+626 AFINK

-657 DLASFESDLL
+657 DLVSFESDLL

-675 RTNIGLKKVA
+675 RTNIALKKVA

>member
-1 MNKTITFNYGF
+1 MSIIQNIRDKGAWIIFTIIVIALIAFVLQDGIGKQGNTTVTDLGTVNGVSINKINFEEKLEIQVQNYASQGIKREQLIGF
-12 TASNGKSFLMERICS
+12 LWNQEVDRL
-27 LMGDYGDSFNV
+27 LYV
-38 NLLTNKMSLA
+38 N
-48 GDANSTLVNFKNK
+48 
-61 RFVYCS
+61 
-67 EPEAGAKLNTNF
+67 EQ
-79 VKILTGD
+79 
-86 TIKARGLYSN
+86 
-96 EEEKLGITVGNK
+96 EKLGITVGNK
-108 EINDVLFGT
+108 EITDVLFGT

-129 TGEFKVNDAKQAIA
+129 TGEFKINDAKQAIA

-148 KNQEQIKQI
+148 KNQEQINQI
-157 EKMYIEP
+157 EKLYIEP

-188 VQKQYNESNS
+188 VQKQYNELNS
-198 IANIDIVG
+198 IANIEIVG
-206 IPYASISDSI
+206 VPYASISDST
-216 IKVTDDEVAN
+216 IKVTDDEVAT

-257 SANVLNTITALK
+257 SMGVLNSITALK
-269 ADFQAAQDA
+269 ADFQAAPDA
-278 AVFLNKVGSDLPFYN
+278 AVFLNKAGSDLPFYN
-293 SYISGKSLQVP
+293 SFISGKSIQIP
-304 NKDAILAAGVGNT
+304 NKEAILAAGVGNT

-354 NGQIIRDDS
+354 NGQLVRDDS
-363 AAKKLI
+363 TAKKLI

-378 GASFDEMVLKYS
+378 GVSFDEMVLKYS

-413 FNDFSFDNTV
+413 FNDFSFDNAV

-476 ATASKDIKSF
+476 ASASKDLKSF
-486 NQEAVKLNKQT
+486 NQEAVKLNKQI
-497 FPAAG
+497 FPASG

-512 LGESRTLVRWIYE
+512 IGESRTLVRWAYE
-525 NDLNAV
+525 NDINSV
-531 SEPTEIG
+531 SEPTEVG
-538 DSYYVAII
+538 DSYFVAII
-546 TGEEKVGLASVAS
+546 SGEEKVGLSSVAS
-559 AKPQVEGILRDQK
+559 AKPQVEGIIRDQK
-572 KAIQIKQNFK
+572 KATQIKQSFK
-582 GSTMEAIAA
+582 GNTMEAIATG
-591 SAKTIIQPA
+591 AKTTIQTA
-600 DSVNFN
+600 DSINFN

-626 ALLNK
+626 AFLNK
-631 PSAPIAGNAGVFVI
+631 PSPPIAGNAGVFVI
-645 SVKSQGAKAATQ
+645 NVKSQGAKAAAQ
-657 DLASFESDLL
+657 DLPSFESDLL

-692 KVY
+692 MVY

>member
-1 MNKTITFNYGF
+1 MSIIQNIRDKGAWIIFTIIVIALIAFVLQDGIGKQGNTTVTDLGTVNGVSINKINFEEKLEIQVQNYASQGIKREQLIGF
-12 TASNGKSFLMERICS
+12 LWNQEVDRL
-27 LMGDYGDSFNV
+27 LYV
-38 NLLTNKMSLA
+38 N
-48 GDANSTLVNFKNK
+48 
-61 RFVYCS
+61 
-67 EPEAGAKLNTNF
+67 EQ
-79 VKILTGD
+79 
-86 TIKARGLYSN
+86 
-96 EEEKLGITVGNK
+96 EKLGITVGNK
-108 EINDVLFGT
+108 EITDVLFGT

-129 TGEFKVNDAKQAIA
+129 TGEFKINDAKQAIA

-148 KNQEQIKQI
+148 KNQEQINQI
-157 EKMYIEP
+157 EKLYIEP

-188 VQKQYNESNS
+188 VQKQYNELNS
-198 IANIDIVG
+198 IANIEIVG
-206 IPYASISDSI
+206 VPYASISDST
-216 IKVTDDEVAN
+216 IKVTDDEVAT

-257 SANVLNTITALK
+257 SMGVLNSITALK
-269 ADFQAAQDA
+269 ADFQAAPDA
-278 AVFLNKVGSDLPFYN
+278 AVFLNKAGSDLPFYN
-293 SYISGKSLQVP
+293 SFISGKSIQIP
-304 NKDAILAAGVGNT
+304 NKEAILAAGVGNT

-354 NGQIIRDDS
+354 NGQLVRDDS
-363 AAKKLI
+363 TAKKLI

-378 GASFDEMVLKYS
+378 GVSFDEMVLKYS

-413 FNDFSFDNTV
+413 FNDFSFDNAV

-476 ATASKDIKSF
+476 ASASKDLKSF
-486 NQEAVKLNKQT
+486 NQEAVKLNKQI
-497 FPAAG
+497 FPASG

-512 LGESRTLVRWIYE
+512 IGESRTLVRWAYE
-525 NDLNAV
+525 NDMNSV
-531 SEPTEIG
+531 SEPTEVG
-538 DSYYVAII
+538 DSYFVAII
-546 TGEEKVGLASVAS
+546 SGEEKVGLSSVAS
-559 AKPQVEGILRDQK
+559 AKPQVEGIIRDQK
-572 KAIQIKQNFK
+572 KATQIKQSFK
-582 GSTMEAIAA
+582 GNTMEAIATG
-591 SAKTIIQPA
+591 AKTTIQTA
-600 DSVNFN
+600 DSINFN

-626 ALLNK
+626 AFLNK
-631 PSAPIAGNAGVFVI
+631 PSPPIAGNAGVFVI
-645 SVKSQGAKAATQ
+645 NVKSQGAKAAAQ

-692 KVY
+692 MVY

>member
-1 MNKTITFNYGF
+1 MSIIQNIRDKGAWIIFTIIVIALVAFVLQDGIGKQGNTTETDLGTVNGVAINKINFEEKLEIQVQNYASQGVKREQLIGF
-12 TASNGKSFLMERICS
+12 LWNQEIDRI
-27 LMGDYGDSFNV
+27 
-38 NLLTNKMSLA
+38 
-48 GDANSTLVNFKNK
+48 
-61 RFVYCS
+61 
-67 EPEAGAKLNTNF
+67 
-79 VKILTGD
+79 
-86 TIKARGLYSN
+86 LYIN
-96 EEEKLGITVGNK
+96 EQEKLGITIGNK
-108 EINDVLFGT
+108 ELTDVLFGT

-148 KNQEQIKQI
+148 KNQEQINQI
-157 EKMYIEP
+157 EKLYIEP

-182 QLPSWM
+182 QLPTWM

-198 IANIDIVG
+198 IANIDIIGV
-206 IPYASISDSI
+206 PYANISDST
-216 IKVTDDEVAN
+216 IKVTDDEVAS

-252 PTSAD
+252 PTSTD
-257 SANVLNTITALK
+257 STSVLNSITALK
-269 ADFQAAQDA
+269 ADFQAAQDP

-293 SYISGKSLQVP
+293 SFISGKSIQIP
-304 NKDAILAAGVGNT
+304 NKEAIIAAGVGNV

-344 RHILIATAGQ
+344 RHILITTAGQ
-354 NGQIIRDDS
+354 NGQLVRDDS
-363 AAKKLI
+363 TAKKLI
-369 DSIKSAIAG
+369 DSIRFAIAG
-378 GASFDEMVLKYS
+378 GASFDAMVLKYS
-390 DDAGSKEKGGK
+390 EDAGSKEKGGK

-413 FNDFSFDNTV
+413 FNDFSFDNSV
-423 GSKGVVKT
+423 GTKGVVKT

-457 AILPSSETIGVAS
+457 VILPSSETIGAAS
-470 AAAAAF
+470 SAAAAF

-497 FPAAG
+497 FPAVG

-512 LGESRTLVRWIYE
+512 LGESRSLVRWVYE
-525 NDLNAV
+525 NDLNSV

-538 DSYYVAII
+538 DSYFVAII
-546 TGEEKVGLASVAS
+546 TGEEKAGLASVAS

-572 KAIQIKQNFK
+572 KATQINQSFK
-582 GSTMEAIAA
+582 GNTMEAIAA
-591 SAKTIIQPA
+591 SAKTIVQPA
-600 DSVNFN
+600 DSINFN

-626 ALLNK
+626 AFLNK

-657 DLASFESDLL
+657 DLVSFESDLL

-675 RTNIGLKKVA
+675 RTNIALKKVA